1 MKNAAQDM
9 VADVTK
15 DVAEGA
21 LGVKGVEG
29 V

>member
-1 MKNAAQDM
+1 VKNAAQDM